1 MKKYCTSI
9 NLGFFFFGRG
19 RGPGDRNGFLCDK
32 KKLSLFISLCFLF
45 PAFKASQFEHTGSLT
60 VVIRW
65 NCSVPLQGFFMC
77 TLGSVQPLEMHAS
90 GRKVFSEGESY
101 SLKVLKSNVV
111 LLLSVQLIP
120 ARAPHCTRDF
130 SQWSLFVS
138 VWDVIEMEI
147 TELQCSWNLLA
158 NANDCN

>member
-19 RGPGDRNGFLCDK
+19 RGPGDRNGLLSDK
-32 KKLSLFISLCFLF
+32 KKIRLFISLCFLF

-77 TLGSVQPLEMHAS
+77 TLGSVKPLEMHAS

-158 NANDCN
+158 NDCN